1 MSQPVVKAPADPA
14 AAVEERGSTMTRP
27 LILVLIGLCLVVFA
41 ILVWAVFGRAPQ
53 TVSGFGYLVPDGG
66 YTEVGTQVT
75 GVVDSV
81 EVEPG
86 QRVTEGQELVRVA
99 RDAAGGGSDGSRE
112 GSSGGGSIESVVS
125 PVDGIVIEVVALP
138 GRSTT
143 GGDPMVYLQPTEVP
157 LVVKGFLPATSAETL
172 TVGMPASVSPADA
185 PRRAQYGVIL
195 GRVAAL
201 SPAPVT
207 PQRVSF
213 IVGGNASLV
222 DYFLS
227 DGPVIEVT
235 VELQEDP
242 STPSGYAWSIGQG
255 PDTEISAGT
264 LSEVT
269 VVVRDTPVIGW
280 LVQ

>member
-1 MSQPVVKAPADPA
+1 MSSPVVQSPADPA
-14 AAVEERGSTMTRP
+14 AAVEARSSTMTRP
-27 LILVLIGLCLVVFA
+27 LILVLAGLCLVVIA

-66 YTEVGTQVT
+66 YTEVGTRVA

-86 QRVTEGQELVRVA
+86 QRVTEGQELVRV
-99 RDAAGGGSDGSRE
+99 SRNTPT
-112 GSSGGGSIESVVS
+112 GNGAIESIVS
-125 PVDGIVIEVVALP
+125 PVDGTVIEIVALP
-138 GRSTT
+138 GRSTAED
-143 GGDPMVYLQPTEVP
+143 DPMVYLQPTGAP
-157 LVVKGFLPATSAETL
+157 LVVKGFLSATAAESL
-172 TVGMPASVSPADA
+172 AVGMPASVSPADA
-185 PRRAQYGVIL
+185 PRRAQYGVVL

-227 DGPVIEVT
+227 GGPVIEVT

-255 PDTEISAGT
+255 PDLEISAGT

-280 LVQ
+280 LFQ

>member
-27 LILVLIGLCLVVFA
+27 LILVLIGLCLVVVA

-66 YTEVGTQVT
+66 YTEVGTQVS
-75 GVVDSV
+75 GVVDTV

-99 RDAAGGGSDGSRE
+99 RD
-112 GSSGGGSIESVVS
+112 GSSVGSSIESIVS

-143 GGDPMVYLQPTEVP
+143 GGDPMVYLQPTDLP
-157 LVVKGFLPATSAETL
+157 LVVKGFLSATSAETL

-207 PQRVSF
+207 PERVSF

-269 VVVRDTPVIGW
+269 IVVRDTPVIGW